1 MDSEVEKCLPIYMEL
16 VDKLKINLKN
26 QPYLETMDNNVP
38 AQTKTDNNEESKI
51 LEYLLDGDNIDN
63 LQVFLSDFME
73 MLVDYSF
80 Q

>member
-1 MDSEVEKCLPIYMEL
+1 MDSEVEKCLPIYIEL
-16 VDKLKINLKN
+16 VHKLKINLKN
-26 QPYLETMDNNVP
+26 QAYLEIMSEIEP
-38 AQTKTDNNEESKI
+38 AQTKTDNKEESEI

-73 MLVDYSF
+73 MLVDFSF